1 MSQFEEF
8 RRLAQELAE
17 EEAIRLLSFE
27 VFSPAKAEKIE
38 ELEAEK
44 GILLAPELKAF
55 YLQTNGLQLR
65 WAFKN
70 NALAGPVGL
79 QDWDYPLQQFREEE
93 GCFFLLPIERLLA
106 PSPYLQELLRPQ
118 EQIQFAGQSLS
129 LAQFYRQM
137 YPLDAFSS
145 YCIQAI
151 YFGQAGAPLY
161 FADEYG
167 LNFEASF
174 PLSVDQYFQFVLQT
188 KALSSARQAYLQ
200 APSRPLSQW
209 SKKDWR
215 SLAQKHQLKQLL
227 FEQEFPLAGQA
238 ASDCSTIKSAA
249 MRQRAE
255 QSPAIEEEE
264 WQRILLAHQDFL
276 RAGGAGGQWKM
287 MQLMGQVFGAYQL
300 GRELSKGQQAI
311 LDMRRLSAELDL
323 EELQMPYA
331 SFCGAWLK
339 YLNFSEAQLQF
350 SLFTDAMLEKAIF
363 AEAQLAGSDFSRACL
378 RGASFVNANL
388 QGADFELADLRGVD
402 FRGAILTDAR
412 FPGAQLE
419 GVLR

>member
-1 MSQFEEF
+1 MSQFEQF
-8 RRLAQELAE
+8 RRLAQEIEAE
-17 EEAIRLLSFE
+17 PALSLLSFE
-27 VFSPAKAEKIE
+27 CFAPVDPSKLTQLETEKD
-38 ELEAEK
+38 LS
-44 GILLAPELKAF
+44 LPPELKAF
-55 YLQTNGLQLR
+55 YLQSNGLQLR

-70 NALAGPVGL
+70 NHLAGPKGL
-79 QDWDYPLQQFREEE
+79 QAWDYPQQAFREEE
-93 GCFFLLPIERLLA
+93 GSFFLLPLEQLLA
-106 PSPYLQELLRPQ
+106 PSPYLKELLRPQ
-118 EQIQFAGQSLS
+118 EVIQFAGQAIS
-129 LAQFYRQM
+129 LADFYGQM

-151 YFGQAGAPLY
+151 YFGQAQAPLY
-161 FADEYG
+161 FADEHG
-167 LNFEASF
+167 LQFEAAF
-174 PLSVDQYFQFVLQT
+174 PVSVADYFKFVLQT

-200 APSRPLSQW
+200 APSRPLQEW
-209 SKKDWR
+209 SKKDWTN
-215 SLAQKHQLKQLL
+215 LAKKHQFKQLV

-238 ASDCSTIKSAA
+238 GSDCSTIKSAA

-255 QSPAIEEEE
+255 QSAAITEEE
-264 WQRILLAHQDFL
+264 WQQIVLAHQDFL

-300 GRELSKGQQAI
+300 GRELQKGQQAI
-311 LDMRRLSAELDL
+311 LDMRRLAPELDL

-378 RGASFVNANL
+378 RGASFLNANL
-388 QGADFELADLRGVD
+388 QGADFELADLRGAD